1 MSMKTCL
8 KKQVSVLLCFFL
20 LISILTPFPIH
31 GEDDVPTATLSPTY
45 LIKSDQAQTVTMNV
59 RLPATTKCNKFS
71 CNIITDNGIE
81 IVSISEELTGTGTE
95 ISGSISTDDISA
107 EYTNMCTVTYRVP
120 ANTAGTF
127 TLGVEAVRLLNA
139 QNKYYLEGGKALVTL
154 TVYNRAA
161 DAPAQGYTASLNGS
175 TGALV
180 GEAVVYNIDVT
191 GDSYAAA
198 QITLEYDTQ
207 LLTFDE
213 DKSADGASASGG
225 VVTIVDYGMEKTTP
239 KRYTVTFTAAKN
251 GTAEVRLTSAAFG
264 TSDTAVS
271 GDLKPATI
279 TLDKVE
285 TVINKATLPVTLPE
299 NVQGETSVSY
309 GSNYTFKPIFD
320 EPDKYDYKV
329 SATMD
334 GTPVEVINHEDGTY
348 SVASVT
354 GDLVITITQTI
365 KKYTVTF
372 HSDSVK
378 VPLPA
383 NEEVEHGATYTFT
396 MPVETG
402 YILNVTEVTIKE
414 QAYEWSDPVDNKV
427 TIPGTAV
434 TGNIVI
440 QIERVGATV
449 TVGGSGKADMIY
461 AQTADIGEDYTFT
474 LKKAVGYDYN
484 VAILMGGTTVTPVV
498 SGDQYTIKNV
508 NGPIVITVEKSINT
522 ENTKVSEYIKL
533 DGASVWLVEKQCA
546 KLTDSVYLYNGTE
559 MIWSE
564 AYDAYC
570 CLVISATEPEVNEET
585 LTLATG
591 TAETL
596 NSSNDVNRTGKVD
609 ANDAQLV
616 YDLYNKKYTDFSR
629 VSMEKFLLADTNHDR
644 AVTVTDT
651 MAIVNEIVR

>member
-59 RLPATTKCNKFS
+59 RLPATTQCKKFS
-71 CNIITDNGIE
+71 CNIITDDDIE
-81 IVSISEELTGTGTE
+81 IVSISEELTGSGTE

-127 TLGVEAVRLLNA
+127 TLGVEAVWLLNA
-139 QNKYYLEGGKALVTL
+139 ENKYYLENGEALVTL

-180 GEAVVYNIDVT
+180 GKDVVYNIDVT
-191 GDSYAAA
+191 GDSYASA

-279 TLDKVE
+279 TLDKIE

-299 NVQGETSVSY
+299 NVQGETTVSY

-402 YILNVTEVTIKE
+402 YILNVTEVTINE

-449 TVGGSGKADMIY
+449 TVGGSGKADMTY

-508 NGPIVITVEKSINT
+508 NSPIVITVEKSINT

-546 KLTDSVYLYNGTE
+546 KLTDSVYLYNGSK

-564 AYDAYC
+564 AYDTYC
-570 CLVISATEPEVNEET
+570 CLAISATEPEVNEET

-651 MAIVNEIVR
+651 MAIINEIVR

>member
-8 KKQVSVLLCFFL
+8 KKQVSVLVCFFL
-20 LISILTPFPIH
+20 LLGIVTPFPVY
-31 GEDDVPTATLSPTY
+31 GEDDVPTATLSPAY
-45 LIKSDQAQTVTMNV
+45 LIKSDQPQTVTMYV
-59 RLPATTKCNKFS
+59 RLPATTKCKIFS
-71 CNIITDNGIE
+71 YTVMKDGNITVQSSSVADGSIEDAYGIVKPE
-81 IVSISEELTGTGTE
+81 DIVSGY
-95 ISGSISTDDISA
+95 TDIGKI
-107 EYTNMCTVTYRVP
+107 TYRIP
-120 ANTAGTF
+120 ANASGTF
-127 TLGVEAVRLLNA
+127 TLGIQDLQLSDGTNV
-139 QNKYYLEGGKALVTL
+139 YLMGGEVPVAL
-154 TVYNRAA
+154 TVYNSAA
-161 DAPAQGYTASLNGS
+161 DAPAQGNSVSLSGS
-175 TGALV
+175 NTALV
-180 GEAVVYNIDVT
+180 GEDVVYNIAVT
-191 GDSYAAA
+191 GDSYASA
-198 QITLEYDTQ
+198 QITLEYDKE
-207 LLTFDE
+207 LLTFD
-213 DKSADGASASGG
+213 KNKNANGISASEG
-225 VVTIVDYGMEKTTP
+225 VVTIVDYGTEKATP
-239 KRYTVTFTAAKN
+239 QQYSVTFTATKN
-251 GTAEVRLTSAAFG
+251 GTAAATLTSAAFG

-271 GDLKPATI
+271 GDLKAATM
-279 TLDKVE
+279 TQDKAE
-285 TVINKATLPVTLPE
+285 TVINKATLAVTLPE
-299 NVQGETSVSY
+299 NVEGETTVSY
-309 GSNYTFKPIFD
+309 GSSYTFKPIFD

-402 YILNVTEVTIKE
+402 YILNVTEVTINE
-414 QAYEWSDPVDNKV
+414 QTYEWSDPVDNKV

-449 TVGGSGKADMIY
+449 TVGGSGKADMTY

-474 LKKAVGYDYN
+474 LKKAVGYDYS

-508 NGPIVITVEKSINT
+508 NSPIVITVEKSINT
-522 ENTKVSEYIKL
+522 ENTKISEYIKL
-533 DGASVWLVEKQCA
+533 DGSSVWLVEKQCN
-546 KLTDSVYLYNGTE
+546 KLTDSVYVYNGSK

-570 CLVISATEPEVNEET
+570 CLVISATEPEVTGET
-585 LTLATG
+585 LTLASG

-596 NSSNDVNRTGKVD
+596 NSGNDVNRTGKVD

-629 VSMEKFLLADTNHDR
+629 VSMEKFLLADTNYDR

-651 MAIVNEIVR
+651 VAIVNEIVR

>member
-8 KKQVSVLLCFFL
+8 KKQVSVLVCFFL
-20 LISILTPFPIH
+20 LLGIVTPFPVY
-31 GEDDVPTATLSPTY
+31 GEDDVPTATLSPAY
-45 LIKSDQAQTVTMNV
+45 LIKSDQPQTVTMYV
-59 RLPATTKCNKFS
+59 RLPATTKCKIFS
-71 CNIITDNGIE
+71 YTVMKDGNITVQSSSVADGSIEDAYGIVKPE
-81 IVSISEELTGTGTE
+81 DIVSGY
-95 ISGSISTDDISA
+95 TDIGKI
-107 EYTNMCTVTYRVP
+107 TYRIP
-120 ANTAGTF
+120 ANASGTF
-127 TLGVEAVRLLNA
+127 TLGIQDLQLSDGTNV
-139 QNKYYLEGGKALVTL
+139 YLMGGEVPVAL
-154 TVYNRAA
+154 TVYNSAA
-161 DAPAQGYTASLNGS
+161 DAPAQGNSVSLSGS
-175 TGALV
+175 NTALV
-180 GEAVVYNIDVT
+180 GEDVVYNIAVT
-191 GDSYAAA
+191 GDSYASA
-198 QITLEYDTQ
+198 QITLEYDKE
-207 LLTFDE
+207 LLTFD
-213 DKSADGASASGG
+213 KNKNANGISASEG
-225 VVTIVDYGMEKTTP
+225 VVTIVDYGTEKATP
-239 KRYTVTFTAAKN
+239 QQYSVTFTATKN
-251 GTAEVRLTSAAFG
+251 GTAAATLTSAAFG

-271 GDLKPATI
+271 GDLKAATM
-279 TLDKVE
+279 TQDKAE
-285 TVINKATLPVTLPE
+285 TVINKATLAVTLPE
-299 NVQGETSVSY
+299 NVEGETTVSY
-309 GSNYTFKPIFD
+309 GSSYTFKPIFD

-383 NEEVEHGATYTFT
+383 NEEVEHGATYTFA

-402 YILNVTEVTIKE
+402 YILNVTEVTINE
-414 QAYEWSDPVDNKV
+414 QTYEWSDPVDNKV

-449 TVGGSGKADMIY
+449 TVGGSGKADMTY

-474 LKKAVGYDYN
+474 LKKAVGYDYS

-508 NGPIVITVEKSINT
+508 NSPIVITVEKSINT
-522 ENTKVSEYIKL
+522 ENTKISEYIKL
-533 DGASVWLVEKQCA
+533 DGSSVWLVEKQCN
-546 KLTDSVYLYNGTE
+546 KLTDSVYLYNGSK

-570 CLVISATEPEVNEET
+570 CLVISATEPEVTGET
-585 LTLATG
+585 LTLASG

-596 NSSNDVNRTGKVD
+596 NSGNDVNRTGKVD

-629 VSMEKFLLADTNHDR
+629 VSMEKFLLADTNYDR

-651 MAIVNEIVR
+651 VAIVNEIVR

>member
-8 KKQVSVLLCFFL
+8 KKQVSVLVCFFL
-20 LISILTPFPIH
+20 LLGIVTPFPVY
-31 GEDDVPTATLSPTY
+31 GEDDVPTATLSPAY
-45 LIKSDQAQTVTMNV
+45 LIKSDQPQTVTMYV
-59 RLPATTKCNKFS
+59 RLPATTKCKIFS
-71 CNIITDNGIE
+71 YTVMKDGNITVQSSSVADGSIEDAYGIVKPE
-81 IVSISEELTGTGTE
+81 DIVSGY
-95 ISGSISTDDISA
+95 TDIGKI
-107 EYTNMCTVTYRVP
+107 TYRIP
-120 ANTAGTF
+120 ANASGTF
-127 TLGVEAVRLLNA
+127 TLGIQDLQLSDGTNV
-139 QNKYYLEGGKALVTL
+139 YLMGGEVPVAL
-154 TVYNRAA
+154 TVYNSAA
-161 DAPAQGYTASLNGS
+161 DAPAQGNSVSLSGS
-175 TGALV
+175 NTALV
-180 GEAVVYNIDVT
+180 GEDVVYNIAVT
-191 GDSYAAA
+191 GDSYASA
-198 QITLEYDTQ
+198 QITLEYDKE
-207 LLTFDE
+207 LLTFD
-213 DKSADGASASGG
+213 KNKNANGISASEG
-225 VVTIVDYGMEKTTP
+225 VVTIVDYGTEKATP
-239 KRYTVTFTAAKN
+239 QQYSVTFTATKN
-251 GTAEVRLTSAAFG
+251 GTAAATLTSAAFG

-271 GDLKPATI
+271 GDLKAATM
-279 TLDKVE
+279 TQDKAE
-285 TVINKATLPVTLPE
+285 TVINKATLAVTLPE
-299 NVQGETSVSY
+299 NVEGETTVSY
-309 GSNYTFKPIFD
+309 GSSYTFKPIFD

-402 YILNVTEVTIKE
+402 YILNVTEVTINE
-414 QAYEWSDPVDNKV
+414 QTYEWSDPVDNKV

-449 TVGGSGKADMIY
+449 TVGGSGKADMTY

-474 LKKAVGYDYN
+474 LKKAVGYDYS

-508 NGPIVITVEKSINT
+508 NSPIVITVEKSINT
-522 ENTKVSEYIKL
+522 ENTKISEYIKL
-533 DGASVWLVEKQCA
+533 DGSSVWLVEKQCN
-546 KLTDSVYLYNGTE
+546 KLTDSVYLYNGSK

-570 CLVISATEPEVNEET
+570 CLVISATEPEVTGET
-585 LTLATG
+585 LTLASG

-596 NSSNDVNRTGKVD
+596 NSGNDVNRTGKVD

-629 VSMEKFLLADTNHDR
+629 VSMEKFLLADTNYDR

-651 MAIVNEIVR
+651 VAIVNEIVR

>member
-8 KKQVSVLLCFFL
+8 KKQVSVLVCFFL
-20 LISILTPFPIH
+20 LLGIVTPFPVY
-31 GEDDVPTATLSPTY
+31 GEDDVPTATLSPAY
-45 LIKSDQAQTVTMNV
+45 LIKSDQPQTVTMYV
-59 RLPATTKCNKFS
+59 RLPATTKCKIFS
-71 CNIITDNGIE
+71 YTVMKDGNITVQSSSVADGSIEDAYGIVKPE
-81 IVSISEELTGTGTE
+81 DIVSGY
-95 ISGSISTDDISA
+95 TDIGKI
-107 EYTNMCTVTYRVP
+107 TYRIP
-120 ANTAGTF
+120 ANASGTF
-127 TLGVEAVRLLNA
+127 TLGIQDLQLSDGTNV
-139 QNKYYLEGGKALVTL
+139 YLMGGEVPVAL
-154 TVYNRAA
+154 TVYNSAA
-161 DAPAQGYTASLNGS
+161 DAPAQGNSVSLSGS
-175 TGALV
+175 NTALV
-180 GEAVVYNIDVT
+180 GEDVVYNIAVT
-191 GDSYAAA
+191 GDSYASA
-198 QITLEYDTQ
+198 QITLEYDKE
-207 LLTFDE
+207 LLTFD
-213 DKSADGASASGG
+213 KNKNANGISASEG
-225 VVTIVDYGMEKTTP
+225 VVTIVDYGTEKATP
-239 KRYTVTFTAAKN
+239 QQYSVTFTATKN
-251 GTAEVRLTSAAFG
+251 GTAAATLTSAAFG

-271 GDLKPATI
+271 GDLKAATM
-279 TLDKVE
+279 TQDKAE
-285 TVINKATLPVTLPE
+285 TVINKATLAVTLPE
-299 NVQGETSVSY
+299 NVEGETTVSY
-309 GSNYTFKPIFD
+309 GSSYTFKPIFD

-402 YILNVTEVTIKE
+402 YILNVTEVTINE
-414 QAYEWSDPVDNKV
+414 QTYEWSDPVDNKV

-449 TVGGSGKADMIY
+449 TVGGSGKADMTY

-474 LKKAVGYDYN
+474 LKKAVGYDYS

-508 NGPIVITVEKSINT
+508 NSPIVITVEKSINT
-522 ENTKVSEYIKL
+522 ENTKISEYIKL
-533 DGASVWLVEKQCA
+533 DGSSVWLVVKQCN
-546 KLTDSVYLYNGTE
+546 KLTDSVYLYNGSK

-570 CLVISATEPEVNEET
+570 CLVISATEPEVTGET
-585 LTLATG
+585 LTLASG

-596 NSSNDVNRTGKVD
+596 NSGNDVNRTGKVD

-629 VSMEKFLLADTNHDR
+629 VSMEKFLLADTNYDR

-651 MAIVNEIVR
+651 VAIVNEIVR